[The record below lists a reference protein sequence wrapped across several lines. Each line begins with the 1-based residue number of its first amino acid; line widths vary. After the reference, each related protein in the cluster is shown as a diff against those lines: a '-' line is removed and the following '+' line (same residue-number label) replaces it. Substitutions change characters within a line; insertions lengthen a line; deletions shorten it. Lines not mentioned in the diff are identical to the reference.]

1 MSYKID
7 FGALF
12 LDVTKERVLVFPN
25 GARDGQHLTVY
36 LEPRQAGPH
45 AGFFTPHITRPKARR
60 RHDWLERFRPGE
72 FEALLRAAQEELMR
86 QFAGASKLVTLGALQ
101 KDAWMVTA
109 TNDELVQARAKD
121 WFFAD
126 PHGFRFDGA
135 TQHKLWD
142 LFALMVERG
151 TQPVDLSEAKREAY
165 FLVRV
170 VGEKLEQGFLG
181 YYPNGLYG
189 PPGWYFTALL
199 DFTDQI
205 YRTVFMRQASAKLIR
220 TLVRIAKFLGG
231 DPPAE
236 LLEVLRQR
244 DAERKQR

>member
-12 LDVTKERVLVFPN
+12 LDVSKERVLVFPE
-25 GARDGQHLTVY
+25 GTRDGQHLTVY
-36 LEPRQAGPH
+36 LQPRQDGPH
-45 AGFFTPHITRPKARR
+45 AGLFTPHITRPNARR

-72 FEALLRAAQEELMR
+72 FEALLRAAEQELMR
-86 QFAGASKLVTLGALQ
+86 QFAGASKLVTLSALQ
-101 KDAWMVTA
+101 EDDWLVMA
-109 TNDELVQARAKD
+109 TNDELVQARTKE

-126 PHGFRFDGA
+126 PHGFRFDGD
-135 TQHKLWD
+135 TQDKLWA
-142 LFALMVERG
+142 LFVLMVERA
-151 TQPVDLSEAKREAY
+151 TQPVDLSEAKREPY
-165 FLVRV
+165 FLARLVD
-170 VGEKLEQGFLG
+170 GKLEQGFLG
-181 YYPNGLYG
+181 FYPNGLYG
-189 PPGWYFTALL
+189 QPGWYFTTLL
-199 DFTDQI
+199 GLTDQV

-244 DAERKQR
+244 EAERRPR